1 MMTTKTRDH
10 GPQSGVEEYFQALQ
24 GQQLEAATAL
34 RRLIRRI
41 VPEAAEVVKWQR
53 PVYELNG
60 PLCYLQATK
69 KHINLGFFKGDQLH
83 DPEGLLEGSGKSMR
97 HIKIHGPNDV
107 THASVADL
115 LRQAVRL
122 NTASR

>member
-1 MMTTKTRDH
+1 MTTKKTRH
-10 GPQSGVEEYFQALQ
+10 VGAQTGVEDYFNALQ

-34 RRLIRRI
+34 RRLIRQS
-41 VPEAAEVVKWQR
+41 VPAADELVKWQR

-83 DPEGLLEGSGKSMR
+83 DPEGLLEGAGKSMR
-97 HIKIHGPNDV
+97 HIRIHAPNDV
-107 THASVADL
+107 RHAGIADL
-115 LRQAVRL
+115 LDQAVRL
-122 NTASR
+122 NTSSR